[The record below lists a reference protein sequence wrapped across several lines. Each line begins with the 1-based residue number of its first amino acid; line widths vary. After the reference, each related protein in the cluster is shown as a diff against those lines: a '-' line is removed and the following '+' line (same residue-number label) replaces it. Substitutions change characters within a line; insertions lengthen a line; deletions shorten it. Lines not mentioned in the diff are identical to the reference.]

1 VAFTACFR
9 EHPFGDVE
17 GTISREAVGC
27 NLSSDTPY
35 VSTAGTPEAFL
46 SNGVFGGDAG
56 RNL

>member
-27 NLSSDTPY
+27 NSM
-35 VSTAGTPEAFL
+35 
-46 SNGVFGGDAG
+46 FGGDAG